1 VGAAGMTTVA
11 VPRAD
16 APGAFGATDHKR
28 VAVRMALTAVA
39 FFAAGGMLA
48 LVMRAELA
56 EPGLQV
62 VSTGTYNVLFT
73 MHGSTMVYLFVTP
86 FALALGLYLIP
97 LEIGAAETA
106 GPRWALAGSWLLTL
120 GGLSMYAGFLTRN
133 GAAAATWVGFDPLS
147 DAVNSP
153 GEGMDLWI
161 LGVAL
166 AALGEW
172 IVGLCILLTVL
183 RKRTPGMTMLR
194 IPVFAW
200 AMTVTC
206 LMVAFAFPALIAAM
220 GLLWVERQWGG
231 IFDSSEGPV
240 AYQHL
245 FWFYGHPV
253 VYVMFFPFVGAV
265 AECVSVFS
273 GRRFF
278 GYLAMVGS
286 LLLFTSLS
294 MSVWAHHM
302 FTIDGVTVKYFS
314 LLSISLAIPAGIE
327 YVDMIG
333 TLWGGAVRLTT
344 AMLFA
349 LGFLVQFLVGGLTG
363 IFVGSSVLDYHV
375 NNSYFVVAHFHYTLF
390 AGSFFGAMAAVYLWW
405 PKVTGTLLREGLGRV
420 HFWLSVAGANLTFFP
435 MFLLG
440 RDGMTRRVADYPGDQ
455 GWNLENA
462 LSSLGAALIAVSL
475 LVFAV
480 NAVVSLVFRR
490 PAGDD
495 PWEGH
500 TLEWATS
507 SPPPRHNFD
516 RALPPIRSYHPL
528 YDLRQGETGE
538 ERAESSPESELAKA
552 GPEEHS

>member
-1 VGAAGMTTVA
+1 VGTGGA
-11 VPRAD
+11 VSTLALDRGGVL
-16 APGAFGATDHKR
+16 GALGSTDHKR
-28 VAVRMALTAVA
+28 VGVRIALTAVA
-39 FFAAGGMLA
+39 FFTAAGVMA
-48 LVMRAELA
+48 LLMRAELA
-56 EPGLQV
+56 QPGLQV

-73 MHGSTMVYLFVTP
+73 MHGSTMIYLFVTP
-86 FALALGLYLIP
+86 FALALGVYFVP
-97 LEIGAAETA
+97 LQVGAAGIS
-106 GPRWALAGSWLLTL
+106 GPRWALAGWWLFVL

-133 GAAAATWVGFDPLS
+133 GASQATWVGFDPLS

-166 AALGEW
+166 AAAGELLW
-172 IVGLCILLTVL
+172 GLCVLFTVL
-183 RKRTPGMTMLR
+183 RRRAPGMTMLR
-194 IPVFAW
+194 IPVFSW
-200 AMTVTC
+200 AMTVTS
-206 LMVAFAFPALIAAM
+206 LMVVFAFPVLIAAM

-231 IFDSSEGPV
+231 VFDGPEGPV

-265 AECVSVFS
+265 AECVSIFS

-278 GYLAMVGS
+278 GYMAMVGS

-314 LLSISLAIPAGIE
+314 LTSIALVVPAGIE
-327 YVDMIG
+327 YIDMIG
-333 TLWGGAVRLTT
+333 TLWGGAIRLTA

-349 LGFLVQFLVGGLTG
+349 LGFLVQFLIGGLTG
-363 IFVGSSVLDYHV
+363 IWVGSSVLDYHV

-390 AGSFFGAMAAVYLWW
+390 AGSFFGATAAVYLWW
-405 PKVTGTLLREGLGRV
+405 PKVTGACLREGLGKV
-420 HFWLSVAGANLTFFP
+420 HFWLAAVGANLTFFP

-440 RDGMTRRVADYPGDQ
+440 RDGMTRRVADYPKDA
-455 GWNLENA
+455 GWGTLNA
-462 LSSLGAALIAVSL
+462 LSSAGAALIALSL
-475 LVFAV
+475 LVFALNV
-480 NAVVSLVFRR
+480 VVSLARRR

-495 PWEGH
+495 PWGGH

-507 SPPPRHNFD
+507 SPPPPQNFD
-516 RALPPIRSYHPL
+516 RPLPPIRSYAPL
-528 YDLRQGETGE
+528 YQEP
-538 ERAESSPESELAKA
+538 A
-552 GPEEHS
+552 